1 MTERPRV
8 GIATAGLWRR
18 RTDVAT
24 LLDADPVRLLP
35 GFKPP
40 VDLVAGWGDKSTS
53 RAAQAFA
60 RRRGFAYVALEDGFL
75 RSLRPGRDMAPIGY
89 AVDRSGIYYDSGRPS
104 DLEALIAAAAR
115 APNPRAAAL
124 VGEIRKRRLSKY
136 NHAPMPTAAEMGLPA
151 GRDLVLVVDQTYG
164 DAAIAGAGAD
174 ASRFSAMLAAAIAE
188 NPGRS
193 IVVKT
198 HPEVAS
204 GRKRGYF
211 AGDLARG
218 DVRFLG
224 RSVNPWALLERAAR
238 LYTVS
243 SQLGFEGL
251 VAGVPVT
258 CFGQPFYSGWG
269 LTDDRAA
276 PTGRRDARPTIEA
289 LAGAALIDYCRY
301 LDPYF
306 RRPIEVEEAVEH
318 LTFLRDRFHAN
329 RRSVCLGISP
339 WKRRRVASFLDGVDG
354 PPVFAESAEAAL
366 ALAGRDGA
374 PIVGWA
380 TRLPEGFAET
390 AAAAGVAVARMED
403 GFLRSVGLG
412 AAFTQP
418 ASLVIDRLGIYYDGS
433 RPSDFEA
440 LASDTVFEPA
450 LLARAARLR
459 ERIVA
464 ARLSKYN
471 DARLD
476 TALFDTDRPVVLVPG
491 QVEDDASIRLGS
503 PVVRSNLALLE
514 RVRARLPDAFIVY
527 KPHPDVE
534 AGYRA
539 GRIDPERL
547 AGLADSVVTDIGMPA
562 LLAGVDRVETMTSL
576 SGFEAL
582 LRGLAVGVHGQ
593 PFYAGWGLTEDF
605 CDFPRR
611 TRKLTLDELVA
622 LGLILYPR
630 YVDPATGLPCPVE
643 TVVERLLEMRERGPG
658 WGEQLVAGLRRLRA
672 RARHALHLALH
683 PFGGGGRR

>member
-18 RTDVAT
+18 RSDVAT

-35 GFKPP
+35 GCKPP
-40 VDLVAGWGDKSTS
+40 VDLVAGWGDKATS
-53 RAAQAFA
+53 RAAQALA
-60 RRRGFAYVALEDGFL
+60 RRRGLCYVALEDGFL
-75 RSLRPGRDMAPIGY
+75 RSLRPGRDTAPIGY
-89 AVDRSGIYYDSGRPS
+89 AVDRSGIYYDAGRPS

-124 VGEIRKRRLSKY
+124 VGEIRTRRLSKY
-136 NHAPMPTAAEMGLPA
+136 NHAPMPTAAELGLPLGA
-151 GRDLVLVVDQTYG
+151 DIVLVVDQTHG

-174 ASRFSAMLAAAIAE
+174 AGSFSAMLAAAIAE
-188 NPGRS
+188 NPGRT

-198 HPEVAS
+198 HPEVVS

-211 AGDLARG
+211 SGDLARG

-224 RSVNPWALLERAAR
+224 DAVNPWVLLERAAR

-251 VAGVPVT
+251 IAGVPVT

-269 LTDDRAA
+269 LTDDRAQ
-276 PTGRRDARPTIEA
+276 PTGRREARPTIEA

-306 RRPIEVEEAVEH
+306 RRAIEVEEAIEQ

-329 RRSVCLGISP
+329 RRTVCLGISP
-339 WKRRRVASFLDGVDG
+339 WKRARVASFLDGVDG
-354 PPVFAESAEAAL
+354 PPAFAEGAGEAL
-366 ALAGRDGA
+366 ALARRDGA
-374 PIVGWA
+374 PVVGWA
-380 TRLPEGFAET
+380 TRMPEGFADK

-440 LASDTVFEPA
+440 LAGDTVFDEA
-450 LLARAARLR
+450 LIARAARLR

-476 TALFDTDRPVVLVPG
+476 AALFDTEKPVVLVPG

-534 AGYRA
+534 AGYRT

-547 AGLADSVVTDIGMPA
+547 ADLADSVVTDIGMPA

-582 LRGLAVGVHGQ
+582 LRGLPVGVHGQ

-611 TRKLTLDELVA
+611 ARKLSLDELVA

-643 TVVERLLEMRERGPG
+643 VVVERLLEMRERGPG
-658 WGEQLVAGLRRLRA
+658 GCR
-672 RARHALHLALH
+672 
-683 PFGGGGRR
+683 